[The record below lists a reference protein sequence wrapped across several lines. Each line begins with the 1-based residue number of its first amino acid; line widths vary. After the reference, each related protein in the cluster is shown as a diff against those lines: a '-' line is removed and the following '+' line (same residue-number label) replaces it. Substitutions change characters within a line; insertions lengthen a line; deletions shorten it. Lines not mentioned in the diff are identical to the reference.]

1 MIGRVAHS
9 EDQYLLLLLFDHAS
23 CYSIASYSNY
33 ALLLV
38 NTASV
43 VFIQMYIHLFGICDW
58 MMAYHSGTRKRVEC
72 RQSTLHVIIKCTT
85 WLIGPL
91 LQEYIIFNDMILT
104 RMINGYLHVIE
115 KKEYQV
121 CVDGWYGNQG
131 EWILYCGFWFVG
143 WTQDETEQ
151 SFSSRLF
158 VLHTPFGN
166 LAPLGHSVNNCL
178 ASALFCLWPTQ
189 KQL

>member
-1 MIGRVAHS
+1 MPIFLAWFLYRYKWVKENHRAIHMIGRVAHS
-9 EDQYLLLLLFDHAS
+9 EDQYLLLLFDHAS

-58 MMAYHSGTRKRVEC
+58 MMAYNSGTRKRVEC

-85 WLIGPL
+85 WLIEPL

-104 RMINGYLHVIE
+104 RIINGYLHVIE

-121 CVDGWYGNQG
+121 CGWLVWQSRRMNLVLRLLICRLNPRRDRA
-131 EWILYCGFWFVG
+131 ILLFPPLC
-143 WTQDETEQ
+143 
-151 SFSSRLF
+151 SS
-158 VLHTPFGN
+158 HT
-166 LAPLGHSVNNCL
+166 
-178 ASALFCLWPTQ
+178 LW
-189 KQL
+189 